1 MKHKRLA
8 MNKDTRLTIALF
20 LIPTFVF
27 YVVLVVVPIFQSVRF
42 SFYRWDG
49 LGPPTRF
56 IGLANYKEILHDQVF
71 WKALKNNLIVV
82 FVSLLGQMPPA
93 IFLAIILTGK
103 IKGKSFLRT
112 VYFAP
117 QIISTVATGYLFYYV
132 YEPTFGLLNQLLR
145 SLGMGWATR
154 GWLGDP
160 SIALY
165 SVLFVICRK
174 YIGFYMVLFMAS
186 IEGIPQELYEAAR
199 IDGCTSWQTVRK
211 ITLPL
216 LSPTLK

>member
-117 QIISTVATGYLFYYV
+117 QIISTVASGYLFYYV

-145 SLGMGWATR
+145 SLG
-154 GWLGDP
+154 
-160 SIALY
+160 
-165 SVLFVICRK
+165 
-174 YIGFYMVLFMAS
+174 
-186 IEGIPQELYEAAR
+186 
-199 IDGCTSWQTVRK
+199 
-211 ITLPL
+211 
-216 LSPTLK
+216 